1 VMVFKLPGRK
11 PKQKHKPA
19 ALDEATVIL
28 PPPPRQDPPK
38 QGAPRQAVSREKDR
52 ERKTARPGTAAP
64 QSAKP
69 APQRAGRSA
78 AQPAARP
85 LPLIGKLP
93 ASRQYGVL
101 GVVLLLLAALAAATV
116 VVDRRQAADGAVYLA
131 TAANMRVLTQRIA
144 KAAEGVTSGNAELFP
159 QLQGARGELADSLKL
174 LMQGGQAEGRTVP
187 ASSDAVQPVLDELS
201 RDWVRTERNIGVLLA
216 QRKGLAG
223 AATSTAALD
232 AARQRLRE
240 LAADI
245 PVTKPRGRAQDA
257 AALPQRLAA
266 WLERPLPA
274 SAEAM
279 EGFGKNAAAL
289 HEQLA
294 AARADTE
301 MRADDAAAQKLA
313 DIDTAVTALQDA
325 VAAAVGGV
333 AAQSATLTAA
343 RQITDDSEILF
354 NESQK
359 VVQAYETELTG
370 RTGNFVALGVL
381 ALLAAAVI
389 WLMVR
394 VYVAEERRRTEEAER
409 QRAETE
415 RSNTANQDAILR
427 LMNEMSVLAEGD
439 LRARA
444 TVNEDITGAIAD
456 AVNFTVEE
464 LAKLVSHI
472 NGASGQLSAAATAA
486 QRSSDQL
493 LAAADYQ
500 SKEIRA
506 SSATVLGM
514 ADAMTRISGSASQS
528 AEVAGQSLAA
538 AGRGREAVE
547 AAIAGMDGIR
557 VQIQETAKRMKRLG
571 ESSQEIGEIVELIAD
586 ITEQTNVLA
595 LNASIQAAAA
605 GEAGRGFSVVAE
617 EVQRL
622 AERSGSA
629 TRRIGA
635 IVKTIQADTQ
645 ETVAAMEKS
654 TQGVVEGARLSDA
667 AGQTLGEIGTVSSRL
682 ATLVADIR
690 AITEEQGRTAQT
702 VAGNMQSVLAITEQT
717 SAGTKRTAQ
726 SIAQLSQLAQ
736 SLKASVANFKI

>member
-1 VMVFKLPGRK
+1 MVFKLPGRK
-11 PKQKHKPA
+11 PKAKQEA
-19 ALDEATVIL
+19 AGLDEATVIL
-28 PPPPRQDPPK
+28 PAPPRQT
-38 QGAPRQAVSREKDR
+38 SS
-52 ERKTARPGTAAP
+52 KTSTSASRPGTSPEKDGGRKDSRLDAP
-64 QSAKP
+64 GSPSAPP
-69 APQRAGRSA
+69 ATQRGRRSA
-78 AQPAARP
+78 AQPVVRP
-85 LPLIGKLP
+85 LALIGGLP
-93 ASRQYGVL
+93 VSRQYGVL
-101 GVVLLLLAALAAATV
+101 GLVLLILAALAAATV
-116 VVDRRQAADGAVYLA
+116 VLDRRQAADGAVYLA

-144 KAAEGVTSGNAELFP
+144 KAAEGVTSGNADLFP
-159 QLQGARGELADSLKL
+159 QLQSARGELADSLKL
-174 LMQGGQAEGRTVP
+174 LMQGGQAAGRTVP
-187 ASSDAVQPVLDELS
+187 ASSDAVQPVLDELA
-201 RDWVRTERNIGVLLA
+201 RDWMRTERNIGVLLA

-223 AATSTAALD
+223 AATAGAALD

-245 PVTKPRGRAQDA
+245 PATRPRGRTQDA

-274 SAEAM
+274 TAEAM
-279 EGFGKNAAAL
+279 EDFGRNAAAL

-294 AARADTE
+294 AAKDG
-301 MRADDAAAQKLA
+301 ADDAAAAQKLA
-313 DIDTAVTALQDA
+313 DMDTAVTALQDA
-325 VAAAVGGV
+325 VITAVGG
-333 AAQSATLTAA
+333 ALAQSATVTAA

-370 RTGNFVALGVL
+370 RTGNFVVLGVL
-381 ALLAAAVI
+381 ALLAAVVT

-394 VYVAEERRRTEEAER
+394 VYVAEERRRTEDAER

-444 TVNEDITGAIAD
+444 TVSEDITGAIAD

-464 LAKLVSHI
+464 LAKLVSRI
-472 NGASGQLSAAATAA
+472 NGASSQLSAAATTA

-514 ADAMTRISGSASQS
+514 AEAMTRISGGASQS
-528 AEVAGQSLAA
+528 ADVAGQSLAA
-538 AGRGREAVE
+538 ARRGREAVE

-622 AERSGSA
+622 AERSSSA

-667 AGQTLGEIGTVSSRL
+667 AGKTLEEIGTVSSRL
-682 ATLVADIR
+682 ARLIAEIKS
-690 AITEEQGRTAQT
+690 ITEEQGRTAQT
-702 VAGNMQSVLAITEQT
+702 VAANMQSVLTITEQT

-726 SIAQLSQLAQ
+726 SIEQLSQLAQ

>member
-19 ALDEATVIL
+19 GLDEATVIL
-28 PPPPRQDPPK
+28 PAPPRQDPPK
-38 QGAPRQAVSREKDR
+38 QGAPRQAVSRDK
-52 ERKTARPGTAAP
+52 ERQTARPGTAAA

-69 APQRAGRSA
+69 APQRAGRGA
-78 AQPAARP
+78 AQPAVRP
-85 LPLIGKLP
+85 LPLIGRLP

-116 VVDRRQAADGAVYLA
+116 VVDRRLAADGAVYLA

-174 LMQGGQAEGRTVP
+174 LMQGGQAAGRTVP

-245 PVTKPRGRAQDA
+245 PVARPRGRAQDA

-279 EGFGKNAAAL
+279 EDFGRNAAAL

-294 AARADTE
+294 AAKNG
-301 MRADDAAAQKLA
+301 ADDAATAQKLA
-313 DIDTAVTALQDA
+313 DMDTAVTALQDA
-325 VAAAVGGV
+325 VITAVGG
-333 AAQSATLTAA
+333 ALAQSATLTAA

-370 RTGNFVALGVL
+370 RTGNFVVLGVL
-381 ALLAAAVI
+381 ALLGAAVI

-464 LAKLVSHI
+464 LAKLVARI

-514 ADAMTRISGSASQS
+514 ADAMTRISGGASQS

-682 ATLVADIR
+682 ATLVAEIK

-702 VAGNMQSVLAITEQT
+702 VAGNMQSVLTITEQT

-726 SIAQLSQLAQ
+726 SIEQLSQLAQ